1 MFAKADSPLP
11 LGSQYLESLSEEDVT
26 AIIANMNMERLSAY
40 RHATRSN
47 VEALALY
54 ELNAR
59 LSNCLHE
66 VIGGL
71 EVVLR
76 NAVSEAVKDHF
87 KRKDWY
93 GARTFTSLLTPER
106 RRNLREVRKR
116 LTARRQTVESGRVVA
131 GLTLYFWVAMHEKKY
146 RDTLWT
152 PFLRTIWPY
161 NTDIRDVH
169 KDLLK
174 ICKLRNRIAHYEPI
188 FADCWRHRSDII
200 WLRLEQLSPSHHAWF
215 EDRIRPTLD
224 ALNGDLDRLGD

>member
-26 AIIANMNMERLSAY
+26 AIIANMDVERLSAY

-87 KRKDWY
+87 KRTDWY
-93 GARTFTSLLTPER
+93 GAQTFTSLLTPER

-116 LTARRQTVESGRVVA
+116 LTARQQEVNSGRAVA
-131 GLTLYFWVAMHEKKY
+131 GLTFHFWVAMHENKY
-146 RDTLWT
+146 RNTIWA
-152 PFLRTIWPY
+152 PFLRTIWPD
-161 NTDIRDVH
+161 NTDIGHVR

-174 ICKLRNRIAHYEPI
+174 IRDLRNRIAHYEPI
-188 FADCWRHRSDII
+188 FADRWRHRSDII

-215 EDRIRPTLD
+215 EDRIKPTLD
-224 ALNGDLDRLGD
+224 ALNEDLDRLGD